1 VVESSHRERAKARRT
16 KAIELEAMRLFAAR
30 GYDQT
35 TVAEIAAAAEVA
47 PRTVSLRFPTKLDI
61 ALASTN
67 AAMARLTEQ
76 FSAPERSRDVADTVV
91 DWLQSEVALTDPHER
106 ELRAAMFRANPAL
119 RAMTSVQST
128 ATTNVGIQVLASEL
142 GVAADAPVVRTIL
155 GAIVGAIQETELSP
169 TVLNE
174 GDDAFETLRTFLRA
188 GIAAL
193 QLPAE
198 G

>member
-1 VVESSHRERAKARRT
+1 
-16 KAIELEAMRLFAAR
+16 MRLFAAH

-76 FSAPERSRDVADTVV
+76 FFASERSRGVVDTVV
-91 DWLQSEVALTDPHER
+91 DWLRSEVALTDPDER

-128 ATTNVGIQVLASEL
+128 ATTKIGIQVLALEL

-169 TVLNE
+169 TVLSE
-174 GDDAFETLRTFLRA
+174 GDEAFEILRTFLHA
-188 GIAAL
+188 GIDAL
-193 QLPAE
+193 RSPSE